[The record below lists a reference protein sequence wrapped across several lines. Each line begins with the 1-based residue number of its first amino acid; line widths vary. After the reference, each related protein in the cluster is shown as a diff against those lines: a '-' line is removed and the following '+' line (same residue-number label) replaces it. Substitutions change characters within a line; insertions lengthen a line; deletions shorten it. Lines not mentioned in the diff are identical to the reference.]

1 MARHLNT
8 WLITGASSGLGLAF
22 VETALGQGDQ
32 VVLAAR
38 SLETMN
44 AVVARFPNTA
54 LAIEMDITDRK
65 QRTAAVRAA
74 EAHFGRIDVLVN
86 NAGVDF
92 LGAIEE
98 QREEDY
104 RRTFEVNV
112 FGAVEMIRLVLPG
125 MRGRRAG
132 TIVNISSMDGFSS
145 VAANGFY
152 SASKF
157 ALEGLAEALSQE
169 IEPLGLRAISVQPG
183 SFRTGI
189 ELRTQFSGET
199 IADYSATSGAFRTLV
214 SKASPEQFPG
224 NPARAAAV
232 IFDVVKSGAPPRRV
246 VLGSDAFRRIDLKLQ
261 ALRSE
266 LDAGRAIALST
277 DFPGSAA
284 PIL

>member
-1 MARHLNT
+1 MARHVNT
-8 WLITGASSGLGLAF
+8 WFITGASSGLGLAF
-22 VETALGQGDQ
+22 AETALEQGDQ

-38 SLETMN
+38 SLETMK
-44 AVVARFPNTA
+44 ATVARFPDRA
-54 LAIEMDITDRK
+54 LAIEMDVTNRE
-65 QRTAAVRAA
+65 QRTTAVRAA
-74 EAHFGRIDVLVN
+74 ETHFGRIDILVN

-125 MRGRRAG
+125 MRGRRVG

-157 ALEGLAEALSQE
+157 ALEGLSEALSQE

-189 ELRTQFSGET
+189 ELRTQFSGQT
-199 IADYSATSGAFRTLV
+199 IEDYSATSGAFRALV
-214 SKASPEQFPG
+214 SHASPEQFPG
-224 NPARAAAV
+224 DPARAAAV
-232 IFDVVKSGAPPRRV
+232 IFGVVTSNASPRRV
-246 VLGSDAFRRIDLKLQ
+246 VLGSDAFRRIDLKLE
-261 ALRSE
+261 ALRQE
-266 LDAGRAIALST
+266 LDAGRVVALST

>member
-1 MARHLNT
+1 MARHVNT
-8 WLITGASSGLGLAF
+8 WFITGASSGLGLAF
-22 VETALGQGDQ
+22 AEKALEEGDQ

-38 SLETMN
+38 SQQTMK
-44 AVVARFPNTA
+44 AVVARFPDTA
-54 LAIEMDITDRK
+54 LAIEMDITDRE
-65 QRTAAVRAA
+65 QRATAVRVA
-74 EAHFGRIDVLVN
+74 ETRFGRIDVLIN

-157 ALEGLAEALSQE
+157 ALEGLSDALSQE

-189 ELRTQFSGET
+189 ELRTQFSGQT
-199 IADYSATSGAFRTLV
+199 IEDYCATSGAFRTLV

-224 NPARAAAV
+224 DPARAAAV
-232 IFDVVKSGAPPRRV
+232 IFDVISSNAPPRRV
-246 VLGSDAFRRIDLKLQ
+246 VLGSDAFRRIDLKLE
-261 ALRSE
+261 ALRRE
-266 LDAGRAIALST
+266 LDAGRAVALST
-277 DFPGSAA
+277 DFPGSVA